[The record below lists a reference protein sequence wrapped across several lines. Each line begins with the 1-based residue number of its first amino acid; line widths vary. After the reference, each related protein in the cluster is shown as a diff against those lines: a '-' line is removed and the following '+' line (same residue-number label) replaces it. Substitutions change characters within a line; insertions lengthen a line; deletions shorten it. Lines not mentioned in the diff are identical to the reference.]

1 MKDDAASGKRLGA
14 LGTNVLI
21 KAAKWQISPVNEMGL
36 DSEPV
41 ENTGEFYSNIAS
53 AIDQDTVWPF
63 RKIKRLV

>member
-1 MKDDAASGKRLGA
+1 MKDDAAPGKRLGA

-21 KAAKWQISPVNEMGL
+21 KPAKWQVSPVNEMGL

-41 ENTGEFYSNIAS
+41 ENTCEFYCNIAS
-53 AIDQDTVWPF
+53 AIDQNTVWPC